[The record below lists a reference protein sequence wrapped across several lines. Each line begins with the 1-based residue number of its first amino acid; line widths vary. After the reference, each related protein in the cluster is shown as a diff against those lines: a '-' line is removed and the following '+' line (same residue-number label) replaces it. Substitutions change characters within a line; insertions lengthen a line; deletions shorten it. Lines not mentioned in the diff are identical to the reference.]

1 MIQIPNWLKK
11 IWRALQSIFSKI
23 PSELQSAIHTG
34 VVITE
39 NIKRLIDSPVA
50 DVLTAI
56 IPGEIDDR
64 IKIIL
69 RAAIPKILEELR
81 LIDVISETSTPEEM
95 TLNGIKTLGTLTK
108 NSKNAFFHSLSVLLA
123 NIASDGRLTWD
134 DGAYVIEWY
143 YQKKFKAANK

>member
-11 IWRALQSIFSKI
+11 IWKAIQSIFNKI
-23 PSELQSAIHTG
+23 PTELQSAIHTG
-34 VVITE
+34 VAITE
-39 NIKRLIDSPVA
+39 NIKRFVDSPVA

-56 IPGEIDDR
+56 IPSEIDDR

-69 RAAIPKILEELR
+69 RAAIPKILAELR
-81 LIDVISETSTPEEM
+81 LIDTASEKSTPEEI
-95 TLNGIKTLGTLTK
+95 TLQGIKTLGALTK
-108 NSKNAFFHSLSVLLA
+108 NSKNAFFHSLSVLIA

-143 YQKKFKAANK
+143 YQQKFKRTVQ